1 MADKS
6 AFGSWDEWSAHRD
19 EWEKLIRELAQSDD
33 PAHHQRAADEFKAFE
48 NRSGIE
54 QRVWGAI
61 PEAPPP
67 PDPDA
72 FDPKRDD
79 IIEKTVE
86 ETGSVLGETMTNPP
100 TLGDQAFSFL
110 KEQTTPEKAELLG
123 QAVGTI
129 PAWMAIQSD
138 ATGMGRGLKYPLK
151 VLGGLLSPPAIGTAF
166 HQASLALP
174 WNKDY
179 RKKEAGWGSW
189 SGTPFKPWDR
199 GTGMKG
205 SFESGL
211 GWETYGQGALPAV
224 RAVGDVG
231 RYSLMGGG
239 DVLNRARAT
248 LDPYLTLGIPELA
261 PSYAAS
267 RVGLVRA
274 LGPAL
279 LKIPGI
285 RGPGL
290 KQYEKIVTNTK
301 DILLNRI
308 KSMLPETYGLSKY
321 GVSDRMYKAARSYGE
336 NSINAID
343 KMYKMAYKAADD
355 LYGNNQVVNMRS
367 FLDVVDEI
375 RGGGLRT
382 TVTAGGVPRQLRIP
396 PPEKIGKWVS
406 EELSI
411 IDRVQTIG
419 GFKDLQ
425 HAVRR
430 QLDNLNPGDEGY
442 AELAKLNS
450 ALTGSMDNFFL
461 GSGMV
466 RNADGVMVPVSAEA
480 AQSVKELFAA
490 ASTTNKNFWRSVANP
505 AGRRFTQVNKAF
517 WQRRHLAP
525 KSGDRYFEP
534 GAEDAARLFETAFR
548 NKNPEFLKNLE
559 GLIGPRVYKMASQR
573 WLNDAYTDAVKK
585 GGGILNVE
593 ALVAATKIDTNPE
606 MAAAVLKGAGNTMKQ
621 LQALVKVLGDH
632 PIDPALQQ
640 TLVRRIQLQGV
651 KTLSN
656 IGVGNIVRG
665 ALVGGAASGGAVG
678 GGLSLGMVLTAL
690 IGARQLGKALS
701 RPRML
706 NALLEYGSI
715 APEALKAQAKRRLIP
730 SSIVKLVRALNDE
743 LLGEDEK
750 IDLDDIRRSITAAER
765 ATRFAEPLVRHI
777 SPLDTNR
784 NVRWSNWQRGIG
796 ADVGD
801 LLY

>member
-6 AFGSWDEWSAHRD
+6 AFGSWDEWSVHRD
-19 EWEKLIRELAQSDD
+19 KWEKLIRELAESDD

-61 PEAPPP
+61 PEAPPA

-86 ETGSVLGETMTNPP
+86 DTGSVLGETMTNPP

-138 ATGMGRGLKYPLK
+138 ATGIGRGLKYPLK

-179 RKKEAGWGSW
+179 RETEGGWGTW

-211 GWETYGQGALPAV
+211 GWETYGQGAFPTV
-224 RAVGDVG
+224 RAVGDAG

-239 DVLNRARAT
+239 DVLKRARDT

-274 LGPAL
+274 LGPAF

-290 KQYEKIVTNTK
+290 KQYEKLVTNTK

-308 KSMLPETYGLSKY
+308 KSMLPETFGLDKY
-321 GVSDRMYKAARSYGE
+321 TVSDRMYKAARSYGE
-336 NSINAID
+336 SSINAID
-343 KMYKMAYKAADD
+343 KMYKMAYKAAND
-355 LYGNNQVVNMRS
+355 LYGNNKVVNMRP

-375 RGGGLRT
+375 NGGGLQT
-382 TVTAGGVPRQLRIP
+382 TATVGGVTRQVKRP
-396 PPEKIGKWVS
+396 PPETIRKWVS
-406 EELSI
+406 EELSLV
-411 IDRVQTIG
+411 DRMQSVNG
-419 GFKDLQ
+419 LRDLQ
-425 HAVRR
+425 HMVRKE
-430 QLDNLNPGDEGY
+430 LDNLNPGDDGY
-442 AELAKLNS
+442 AELAQLNR
-450 ALTGSMDNFFL
+450 ALYDATDQFFMTPGL
-461 GSGMV
+461 V
-466 RNADGVMVPVSAEA
+466 KNADGVMVPVSREA
-480 AQSVKELFAA
+480 AQSVKELFGVAA
-490 ASTTNKNFWRSVANP
+490 KTNKDFWRSVANP
-505 AGRRFTQVNKAF
+505 AGRRFSQVNKAF

-534 GAEDAARLFETAFR
+534 GARDAVELFDTAFR
-548 NKNPEFLKNLE
+548 NRNPEFLKNLE

-573 WLNDAYTDAVKK
+573 WLNDAYSSAVKE

-701 RPRML
+701 KPRML

-750 IDLDDIRRSITAAER
+750 IDLDDIRRSIAAAER
-765 ATRFAEPLVRHI
+765 ATRFAEPLVRHV
-777 SPLDTNR
+777 SPIGTDR
-784 NVRWSNWQRGIG
+784 NIRWSNWQRGIG

-801 LLY
+801 ILY